1 MNVQC
6 PACGTYVA
14 ETATMCPYCGFRGD
28 DPSLPIY
35 KQGEYRPVPIVPC
48 EIVMDD
54 GRRGEIWLS
63 DEDSKNLFRHLTNW
77 KWLSTMLP
85 ALAETLESMFG
96 GTVHLEAK
104 LPEHIMRMIEE
115 GKLHFATDKN
125 GEILA
130 EVFDERNKIF
140 KQVRL
145 EKVVRND
152 TLLPAMQ
159 HLETQAALCLV
170 MEKIDEV
177 GRAVQQLGEEMQQ
190 DRLARVDAAFDMFQ
204 QACRIESSRE
214 RNEYVREALNEATR
228 AKALLVRNFA
238 QQQRLVKQGSKK
250 SDAALRAMQD
260 YVAIVNAVNVQMQ
273 THMALGQQ
281 DVAAYCLQ
289 DLNKF
294 IKNYDLDKR
303 NTMLNLVGSVKSKN
317 RGSNQGKFMAFRCLV
332 WVSGSGGW
340 WCWSGSLG
348 VWIPRRCSPPPC
360 NCLTRGGCRAWSSVT
375 RRTADGNCIS
385 RSGSRRVRG
394 SPARNRGAA
403 RPRVRCMTRGS
414 ACGGI

>member
-28 DPSLPIY
+28 DPSRPIY

-54 GRRGEIWLS
+54 DRRGEIWLS

-115 GKLHFATDKN
+115 DKLHFATDKN

-238 QQQRLVKQGSKK
+238 QQQRLVKQSSKK

-303 NTMLNLVGSVKSKN
+303 DTMLNLVGSVKSKN
-317 RGSNQGKFMAFRCLV
+317 RGSNQEKFID
-332 WVSGSGGW
+332 
-340 WCWSGSLG
+340 GSLQVAANIESVVKALDAG
-348 VWIPRRCSPPPC
+348 EVISPKLITE
-360 NCLTRGGCRAWSSVT
+360 N
-375 RRTADGNCIS
+375 DGNGNDS
-385 RSGSRRVRG
+385 
-394 SPARNRGAA
+394 NDEEKQHDEEN
-403 RPRVRCMTRGS
+403 
-414 ACGGI
+414 

>member
-28 DPSLPIY
+28 DPSRPIY
-35 KQGEYRPVPIVPC
+35 KQGEYHPVPIVPC
-48 EIVMDD
+48 EIVVDD
-54 GRRGEIWLS
+54 GRSCEIRLS
-63 DEDSKNLFRHLTNW
+63 DEDNKNLFRHLTDW
-77 KWLSTMLP
+77 KWLSTMIP
-85 ALAETLESMFG
+85 ALAETLESIFG

-104 LPEHIMRMIEE
+104 LPEHIMHMIEE

-152 TLLPAMQ
+152 ALLPAMQ

-177 GRAVQQLGEEMQQ
+177 GRAVQQLGEELQQ
-190 DRLARVDAAFDMFQ
+190 DRLARIDAALDMFQ
-204 QACRIESSRE
+204 QACRIKSSRE

-238 QQQRLVKQGSKK
+238 QQQRLMEQGGKK

-281 DVAAYCLQ
+281 DAAAYCLQ

-303 NTMLNLVGSVKSKN
+303 DTMLNLVGSVKSKN
-317 RGSNQGKFMAFRCLV
+317 RGDNPEKFVA
-332 WVSGSGGW
+332 
-340 WCWSGSLG
+340 GSLRIAANVENVAKALDAG
-348 VWIPRRCSPPPC
+348 EAISPK
-360 NCLTRGGCRAWSSVT
+360 LITESE
-375 RRTADGNCIS
+375 
-385 RSGSRRVRG
+385 
-394 SPARNRGAA
+394 RNRND
-403 RPRVRCMTRGS
+403 S
-414 ACGGI
+414 NDEEKQHDEED

>member
-28 DPSLPIY
+28 DPSRPIY

-63 DEDSKNLFRHLTNW
+63 DEDSKNLFRHLTDW

-190 DRLARVDAAFDMFQ
+190 DRLARVDAAFDMFR

-303 NTMLNLVGSVKSKN
+303 DTMLNLVGSVKSKN
-317 RGSNQGKFMAFRCLV
+317 RGSNQEKFID
-332 WVSGSGGW
+332 
-340 WCWSGSLG
+340 GSLQVAANIESVVKALDAG
-348 VWIPRRCSPPPC
+348 EVISPKLITE
-360 NCLTRGGCRAWSSVT
+360 N
-375 RRTADGNCIS
+375 DGNGNDS
-385 RSGSRRVRG
+385 
-394 SPARNRGAA
+394 NDEEKQHDEEN
-403 RPRVRCMTRGS
+403 
-414 ACGGI
+414 

>member
-28 DPSLPIY
+28 DPSRPIY
-35 KQGEYRPVPIVPC
+35 KQGEYHPVPIVPC
-48 EIVMDD
+48 EIVVDD
-54 GRRGEIWLS
+54 GRSCEIRLS
-63 DEDSKNLFRHLTNW
+63 DEDNKNLFRHLTDW
-77 KWLSTMLP
+77 KWLLTMIP
-85 ALAETLESMFG
+85 ALAETLESIFG

-104 LPEHIMRMIEE
+104 LPEHIMHMIEE

-152 TLLPAMQ
+152 ALLPAMQ

-177 GRAVQQLGEEMQQ
+177 GRAVQQLGEELQQ
-190 DRLARVDAAFDMFQ
+190 DRLARIDAALDMFQ
-204 QACRIESSRE
+204 QACRIKSSRE

-238 QQQRLVKQGSKK
+238 QQQRLMEQGGKK

-281 DVAAYCLQ
+281 DAAAYCLQ

-303 NTMLNLVGSVKSKN
+303 DTMLNLVGSVKSKN
-317 RGSNQGKFMAFRCLV
+317 RGDNPEKFVA
-332 WVSGSGGW
+332 
-340 WCWSGSLG
+340 GSLRIAANVENVAKALDAG
-348 VWIPRRCSPPPC
+348 EAISPKLITESER
-360 NCLTRGGCRAWSSVT
+360 N
-375 RRTADGNCIS
+375 GNDS
-385 RSGSRRVRG
+385 
-394 SPARNRGAA
+394 NDEEKQHDEED
-403 RPRVRCMTRGS
+403 
-414 ACGGI
+414 

>member
-6 PACGTYVA
+6 PACGTFVA

-28 DPSLPIY
+28 DPNQPIY
-35 KQGEYRPVPIVPC
+35 KQGEYRPVPVVPC
-48 EIVMDD
+48 EIVVDD
-54 GRRGEIWLS
+54 VRSCEIRLS
-63 DEDSKNLFRHLTNW
+63 DEDNKNLFRHLADWN
-77 KWLSTMLP
+77 WLSTMLP
-85 ALAETLESMFG
+85 ALAETLESIFG

-104 LPEHIMRMIEE
+104 LPEHIMHMIEE

-152 TLLPAMQ
+152 ALLPAMQ

-170 MEKIDEV
+170 MGKIDEV
-177 GRAVQQLGEEMQQ
+177 GRAVQQLGEELQQ
-190 DRLARVDAAFDMFQ
+190 DRLARVDAALDMFQ

-238 QQQRLVKQGSKK
+238 QQQRLMEQGGKK

-273 THMALGQQ
+273 THMALEQQ
-281 DVAAYCLQ
+281 DAAAYCLQ

-303 NTMLNLVGSVKSKN
+303 DTMLNLVGSVKSKN
-317 RGSNQGKFMAFRCLV
+317 RGDNPEKFVA
-332 WVSGSGGW
+332 
-340 WCWSGSLG
+340 GSLRIAANVENVAKVLDAG
-348 VWIPRRCSPPPC
+348 EAISPKLITESER
-360 NCLTRGGCRAWSSVT
+360 N
-375 RRTADGNCIS
+375 GNDS
-385 RSGSRRVRG
+385 
-394 SPARNRGAA
+394 NDEEKQHDEED
-403 RPRVRCMTRGS
+403 
-414 ACGGI
+414 

>member
-6 PACGTYVA
+6 PACGTFVA

-28 DPSLPIY
+28 DPNQPIY
-35 KQGEYRPVPIVPC
+35 KQGEYRPVPVVPC
-48 EIVMDD
+48 EIVVDD
-54 GRRGEIWLS
+54 GRSCEIRLS
-63 DEDSKNLFRHLTNW
+63 DEDNKNLFRHLADWN
-77 KWLSTMLP
+77 WLSTMLP
-85 ALAETLESMFG
+85 ALAETLESIFG

-104 LPEHIMRMIEE
+104 LPEHIMHMIEE

-140 KQVRL
+140 KQVGL

-152 TLLPAMQ
+152 ALLPAMQ

-170 MEKIDEV
+170 MGKIDEV
-177 GRAVQQLGEEMQQ
+177 GRAVQQLGEELQQ
-190 DRLARVDAAFDMFQ
+190 DRLARVDAALDMFQ

-238 QQQRLVKQGSKK
+238 QQQRLMEQGGKK

-273 THMALGQQ
+273 THMALEQQ
-281 DVAAYCLQ
+281 DAAAYCLQ

-303 NTMLNLVGSVKSKN
+303 DTMLNLVGSVKSKN
-317 RGSNQGKFMAFRCLV
+317 RGDNPEKFVA
-332 WVSGSGGW
+332 
-340 WCWSGSLG
+340 GSLRIAANVENVAKALDAG
-348 VWIPRRCSPPPC
+348 EAISPKLITESER
-360 NCLTRGGCRAWSSVT
+360 N
-375 RRTADGNCIS
+375 GNDS
-385 RSGSRRVRG
+385 
-394 SPARNRGAA
+394 NDEEKQHDEED
-403 RPRVRCMTRGS
+403 
-414 ACGGI
+414 

>member
-1 MNVQC
+1 MDVQC

-28 DPSLPIY
+28 DPSRPIY

-54 GRRGEIWLS
+54 DRRGEIWLS

-115 GKLHFATDKN
+115 DKLHFATDKN

-238 QQQRLVKQGSKK
+238 QQQRLVKQSSKK

-303 NTMLNLVGSVKSKN
+303 DTMLNLVGSVKSKN
-317 RGSNQGKFMAFRCLV
+317 RGSNQEKFID
-332 WVSGSGGW
+332 
-340 WCWSGSLG
+340 GSLQVAANIESVVKALDAG
-348 VWIPRRCSPPPC
+348 EVISPKLITE
-360 NCLTRGGCRAWSSVT
+360 N
-375 RRTADGNCIS
+375 DGNGNDS
-385 RSGSRRVRG
+385 
-394 SPARNRGAA
+394 NDEEKQHDEEN
-403 RPRVRCMTRGS
+403 
-414 ACGGI
+414 

>member
-6 PACGTYVA
+6 PACGTFVA

-28 DPSLPIY
+28 DPNQPIY
-35 KQGEYRPVPIVPC
+35 KQGEYRPVPVVPC
-48 EIVMDD
+48 EIVVDD
-54 GRRGEIWLS
+54 GRSCEIRLS
-63 DEDSKNLFRHLTNW
+63 DEDNKNLFRHLADWN
-77 KWLSTMLP
+77 WLSTMLP
-85 ALAETLESMFG
+85 ALAETLESIFG

-104 LPEHIMRMIEE
+104 LPEHIMHMIEE

-152 TLLPAMQ
+152 ALLPAMQ

-177 GRAVQQLGEEMQQ
+177 GRAVQQLGEELQQ
-190 DRLARVDAAFDMFQ
+190 DRLARIDAALDMFQ
-204 QACRIESSRE
+204 QACRIKSSRE

-238 QQQRLVKQGSKK
+238 QQQRLMEQGGKK

-281 DVAAYCLQ
+281 DAAAYCLQ

-303 NTMLNLVGSVKSKN
+303 DTMLNLVGSVKSKN
-317 RGSNQGKFMAFRCLV
+317 RGDNPEKFVA
-332 WVSGSGGW
+332 
-340 WCWSGSLG
+340 GSLRIAANVENVAKALDAG
-348 VWIPRRCSPPPC
+348 ETISPKLITESER
-360 NCLTRGGCRAWSSVT
+360 N
-375 RRTADGNCIS
+375 GNDS
-385 RSGSRRVRG
+385 
-394 SPARNRGAA
+394 NDEEKQHDEED
-403 RPRVRCMTRGS
+403 
-414 ACGGI
+414 

>member
-28 DPSLPIY
+28 DPSRPIY

-54 GRRGEIWLS
+54 DRRGEIWLS

-115 GKLHFATDKN
+115 DKLHFATDKN

-238 QQQRLVKQGSKK
+238 QQQRLVKQSSKK

-303 NTMLNLVGSVKSKN
+303 DTMLNLVGSVKSKN
-317 RGSNQGKFMAFRCLV
+317 RGSNQEKFID
-332 WVSGSGGW
+332 
-340 WCWSGSLG
+340 GSLQVAANIESVVKALDAG
-348 VWIPRRCSPPPC
+348 EVISPK
-360 NCLTRGGCRAWSSVT
+360 LITEK
-375 RRTADGNCIS
+375 DGNGNDS
-385 RSGSRRVRG
+385 
-394 SPARNRGAA
+394 NDEEKQHDEEN
-403 RPRVRCMTRGS
+403 
-414 ACGGI
+414 

>member
-28 DPSLPIY
+28 DPSRPIY

-54 GRRGEIWLS
+54 GQRGEIWLS

-115 GKLHFATDKN
+115 GKLHFAADKN

-238 QQQRLVKQGSKK
+238 QQQRLVKQSSKK

-294 IKNYDLDKR
+294 IKNYDLDKHD
-303 NTMLNLVGSVKSKN
+303 TMLNLVGSVKSKN
-317 RGSNQGKFMAFRCLV
+317 RGSNQEKFID
-332 WVSGSGGW
+332 
-340 WCWSGSLG
+340 GSLQVAANIESVVKALDAG
-348 VWIPRRCSPPPC
+348 EVISPKLITE
-360 NCLTRGGCRAWSSVT
+360 N
-375 RRTADGNCIS
+375 DGNGNDS
-385 RSGSRRVRG
+385 
-394 SPARNRGAA
+394 NDEEKQHDEEN
-403 RPRVRCMTRGS
+403 
-414 ACGGI
+414 

>member
-6 PACGTYVA
+6 PACGTFVA

-28 DPSLPIY
+28 DPNQPIY
-35 KQGEYRPVPIVPC
+35 KQGEYRPVPVVPC
-48 EIVMDD
+48 EIVVDD
-54 GRRGEIWLS
+54 GRSCEIRLS
-63 DEDSKNLFRHLTNW
+63 DEDNKNLFRHLADWN
-77 KWLSTMLP
+77 WLSTMLP
-85 ALAETLESMFG
+85 ALAETLESIFG

-104 LPEHIMRMIEE
+104 LPEHIMHMIEE

-152 TLLPAMQ
+152 ALLPAMQ

-170 MEKIDEV
+170 MGKIDEV
-177 GRAVQQLGEEMQQ
+177 GRAVQQLGEELQQ
-190 DRLARVDAAFDMFQ
+190 DRLARVDAALDMFQ

-238 QQQRLVKQGSKK
+238 QQQRLMEQGGKK

-273 THMALGQQ
+273 THMALEQQ
-281 DVAAYCLQ
+281 DAAAYCLQ

-303 NTMLNLVGSVKSKN
+303 DTMFNLVGSVKSKN
-317 RGSNQGKFMAFRCLV
+317 RGDNPEKFVA
-332 WVSGSGGW
+332 
-340 WCWSGSLG
+340 GSLRIAANVENVAKALDAG
-348 VWIPRRCSPPPC
+348 EAISPKLITESER
-360 NCLTRGGCRAWSSVT
+360 N
-375 RRTADGNCIS
+375 GNDS
-385 RSGSRRVRG
+385 
-394 SPARNRGAA
+394 NDEEKQHDEED
-403 RPRVRCMTRGS
+403 
-414 ACGGI
+414 

>member
-6 PACGTYVA
+6 PACGTFVA

-28 DPSLPIY
+28 DPNQPIY
-35 KQGEYRPVPIVPC
+35 KQGEYRPVPVVPC
-48 EIVMDD
+48 EIVVDD
-54 GRRGEIWLS
+54 GRSCEIRLS
-63 DEDSKNLFRHLTNW
+63 DEDNKNLFRHLADWN
-77 KWLSTMLP
+77 WLSTMLP
-85 ALAETLESMFG
+85 ALAETLESIFG

-104 LPEHIMRMIEE
+104 LPEHIMHMIEE

-152 TLLPAMQ
+152 ALLPAMQ

-170 MEKIDEV
+170 MGKIDEV
-177 GRAVQQLGEEMQQ
+177 GRAVQQLGEELQQ
-190 DRLARVDAAFDMFQ
+190 DRLARVDAALDMFQ

-238 QQQRLVKQGSKK
+238 QQQRLMEQGGKK

-303 NTMLNLVGSVKSKN
+303 DTMLNLVGSVKSKN
-317 RGSNQGKFMAFRCLV
+317 RGDNPEKFVA
-332 WVSGSGGW
+332 
-340 WCWSGSLG
+340 GSLRIAANVENVAKALDAG
-348 VWIPRRCSPPPC
+348 EAISPKLITESER
-360 NCLTRGGCRAWSSVT
+360 N
-375 RRTADGNCIS
+375 GNDS
-385 RSGSRRVRG
+385 
-394 SPARNRGAA
+394 NDEEKQHDEED
-403 RPRVRCMTRGS
+403 
-414 ACGGI
+414 

>member
-6 PACGTYVA
+6 PACGTFVA

-28 DPSLPIY
+28 DPNQPIY
-35 KQGEYRPVPIVPC
+35 KQGEYRPVPVVPC
-48 EIVMDD
+48 EIVVDD
-54 GRRGEIWLS
+54 GRSCEIRLS
-63 DEDSKNLFRHLTNW
+63 DEDNKNLFRHLADWN
-77 KWLSTMLP
+77 WLSTMLP
-85 ALAETLESMFG
+85 ALAETLESIFG

-104 LPEHIMRMIEE
+104 LPEHIMHMIEE
-115 GKLHFATDKN
+115 DKLHFATDKN

-152 TLLPAMQ
+152 ALLPAMQ

-170 MEKIDEV
+170 MGKIDEV
-177 GRAVQQLGEEMQQ
+177 GRAVQQLGEELQQ
-190 DRLARVDAAFDMFQ
+190 DRLARVDAALDMFQ

-238 QQQRLVKQGSKK
+238 QQQRLMEQGGKK

-273 THMALGQQ
+273 THMALEQQ
-281 DVAAYCLQ
+281 DAAAYCLQ

-303 NTMLNLVGSVKSKN
+303 DTMLNLVGSVKSKN
-317 RGSNQGKFMAFRCLV
+317 RGDNPEKFVA
-332 WVSGSGGW
+332 
-340 WCWSGSLG
+340 GSLRIAANVENVAKALDAG
-348 VWIPRRCSPPPC
+348 EAISPKLITESER
-360 NCLTRGGCRAWSSVT
+360 N
-375 RRTADGNCIS
+375 GNDS
-385 RSGSRRVRG
+385 
-394 SPARNRGAA
+394 NDEEKQHDEED
-403 RPRVRCMTRGS
+403 
-414 ACGGI
+414 

>member
-28 DPSLPIY
+28 DPSRPIY
-35 KQGEYRPVPIVPC
+35 KQGEYHPVPIVPC
-48 EIVMDD
+48 EIVVDD
-54 GRRGEIWLS
+54 GRSCEIRLS
-63 DEDSKNLFRHLTNW
+63 DEDNKNLFRHLADWN
-77 KWLSTMLP
+77 WLSTMLP
-85 ALAETLESMFG
+85 ALAETLESIFG

-104 LPEHIMRMIEE
+104 LPEHIMHMIEE

-130 EVFDERNKIF
+130 DVFDERNKIF

-152 TLLPAMQ
+152 ALLPAMQ

-177 GRAVQQLGEEMQQ
+177 GRAVQQLGEELQQ
-190 DRLARVDAAFDMFQ
+190 DRLARIDAALDMFQ
-204 QACRIESSRE
+204 QACRIKSSRE

-238 QQQRLVKQGSKK
+238 QQQRLMEQGGKK

-281 DVAAYCLQ
+281 DAAAYCLQ

-303 NTMLNLVGSVKSKN
+303 DTMLNLVGSVKSKN
-317 RGSNQGKFMAFRCLV
+317 RGDNPEKFVA
-332 WVSGSGGW
+332 
-340 WCWSGSLG
+340 GSLRIAANVENVAKALDAG
-348 VWIPRRCSPPPC
+348 EAISPKLITESER
-360 NCLTRGGCRAWSSVT
+360 N
-375 RRTADGNCIS
+375 GNDS
-385 RSGSRRVRG
+385 
-394 SPARNRGAA
+394 NDEEKQHDEED
-403 RPRVRCMTRGS
+403 
-414 ACGGI
+414 

>member
-28 DPSLPIY
+28 DPSRPIY
-35 KQGEYRPVPIVPC
+35 KQREYRPVPIVPC

-54 GRRGEIWLS
+54 DRRGEIWLS

-115 GKLHFATDKN
+115 DKLHFATDKN

-238 QQQRLVKQGSKK
+238 QQQRLVKQSSKK

-303 NTMLNLVGSVKSKN
+303 DTMLNLVGSVKSKN
-317 RGSNQGKFMAFRCLV
+317 RGSNQEKFID
-332 WVSGSGGW
+332 
-340 WCWSGSLG
+340 GSLQVAANIESVVKALDAG
-348 VWIPRRCSPPPC
+348 EVISPKLITE
-360 NCLTRGGCRAWSSVT
+360 N
-375 RRTADGNCIS
+375 DGNGNDS
-385 RSGSRRVRG
+385 
-394 SPARNRGAA
+394 NDEEKQHDEEN
-403 RPRVRCMTRGS
+403 
-414 ACGGI
+414 

>member
-28 DPSLPIY
+28 DPSRPIY
-35 KQGEYRPVPIVPC
+35 KQGGYHPVPIVPC
-48 EIVMDD
+48 EIVVDD
-54 GRRGEIWLS
+54 GRSCEIRLS
-63 DEDSKNLFRHLTNW
+63 DEDNKNLFRHLTDW
-77 KWLSTMLP
+77 KWLSTMIP
-85 ALAETLESMFG
+85 ALAETLESIFG

-104 LPEHIMRMIEE
+104 LPEHIMHMIEE

-152 TLLPAMQ
+152 ALLPAMQ

-177 GRAVQQLGEEMQQ
+177 GRAVQQLGEELQQ
-190 DRLARVDAAFDMFQ
+190 DRLARIDAALDMFQ
-204 QACRIESSRE
+204 QACRIKSSRE

-238 QQQRLVKQGSKK
+238 QQQRLMEQGGKK

-281 DVAAYCLQ
+281 DAAAYCLQ

-303 NTMLNLVGSVKSKN
+303 DTMLNLVGSVKSKN
-317 RGSNQGKFMAFRCLV
+317 RGDNPEKFVA
-332 WVSGSGGW
+332 
-340 WCWSGSLG
+340 GSLRIAANVENVAKALDAG
-348 VWIPRRCSPPPC
+348 EAISPKLITESER
-360 NCLTRGGCRAWSSVT
+360 N
-375 RRTADGNCIS
+375 GNDS
-385 RSGSRRVRG
+385 
-394 SPARNRGAA
+394 NDEEKQHDEED
-403 RPRVRCMTRGS
+403 
-414 ACGGI
+414 

>member
-28 DPSLPIY
+28 DPSRPIY

-54 GRRGEIWLS
+54 DRRGEIWLS

-115 GKLHFATDKN
+115 DKLHFATDKN

-214 RNEYVREALNEATR
+214 RNEYVREALNEVTR

-238 QQQRLVKQGSKK
+238 QQQRLVKQSSKK

-303 NTMLNLVGSVKSKN
+303 DTMLNLVGSVKSKN
-317 RGSNQGKFMAFRCLV
+317 RGSNQEKFID
-332 WVSGSGGW
+332 
-340 WCWSGSLG
+340 GSLQVAANIESVVKALDAG
-348 VWIPRRCSPPPC
+348 EVISPKLITE
-360 NCLTRGGCRAWSSVT
+360 N
-375 RRTADGNCIS
+375 DGNGNDS
-385 RSGSRRVRG
+385 
-394 SPARNRGAA
+394 NDEEKQHDEEN
-403 RPRVRCMTRGS
+403 
-414 ACGGI
+414 

>member
-28 DPSLPIY
+28 DPSRPIY

-54 GRRGEIWLS
+54 GQRGEIWLS
-63 DEDSKNLFRHLTNW
+63 DEDSKNLFRHLTSW

-115 GKLHFATDKN
+115 DKLHFATDKN

-238 QQQRLVKQGSKK
+238 QQQRLVKQSSKK

-303 NTMLNLVGSVKSKN
+303 DTMLNLVGSVKSKN
-317 RGSNQGKFMAFRCLV
+317 RGSNQEKFID
-332 WVSGSGGW
+332 
-340 WCWSGSLG
+340 GSLQVAANIESVVKALDAG
-348 VWIPRRCSPPPC
+348 EVISPKLITE
-360 NCLTRGGCRAWSSVT
+360 N
-375 RRTADGNCIS
+375 DGNGNDS
-385 RSGSRRVRG
+385 
-394 SPARNRGAA
+394 NDEEKQHDEEN
-403 RPRVRCMTRGS
+403 
-414 ACGGI
+414 

>member
-28 DPSLPIY
+28 DPSRPIY

-63 DEDSKNLFRHLTNW
+63 DEDSKNLFRHLTDW

-159 HLETQAALCLV
+159 HLETQAAPL
-170 MEKIDEV
+170 
-177 GRAVQQLGEEMQQ
+177 LG
-190 DRLARVDAAFDMFQ
+190 
-204 QACRIESSRE
+204 
-214 RNEYVREALNEATR
+214 N
-228 AKALLVRNFA
+228 
-238 QQQRLVKQGSKK
+238 G
-250 SDAALRAMQD
+250 
-260 YVAIVNAVNVQMQ
+260 
-273 THMALGQQ
+273 
-281 DVAAYCLQ
+281 
-289 DLNKF
+289 
-294 IKNYDLDKR
+294 
-303 NTMLNLVGSVKSKN
+303 KN
-317 RGSNQGKFMAFRCLV
+317 R
-332 WVSGSGGW
+332 
-340 WCWSGSLG
+340 
-348 VWIPRRCSPPPC
+348 
-360 NCLTRGGCRAWSSVT
+360 
-375 RRTADGNCIS
+375 
-385 RSGSRRVRG
+385 
-394 SPARNRGAA
+394 
-403 RPRVRCMTRGS
+403 
-414 ACGGI
+414 

>member
-14 ETATMCPYCGFRGD
+14 ETATMCPYCGLRGD
-28 DPSLPIY
+28 DPSRPIY

-54 GRRGEIWLS
+54 DRRGEIWLS

-77 KWLSTMLP
+77 KWLATMLP

-115 GKLHFATDKN
+115 DKLHFATDKN

-238 QQQRLVKQGSKK
+238 QQQRLVKQSSKK

-303 NTMLNLVGSVKSKN
+303 DTMLNLVGSVKSKN
-317 RGSNQGKFMAFRCLV
+317 RGSNQEKFID
-332 WVSGSGGW
+332 
-340 WCWSGSLG
+340 GSLQVAANIESVVKALDAG
-348 VWIPRRCSPPPC
+348 EVISPKLITE
-360 NCLTRGGCRAWSSVT
+360 N
-375 RRTADGNCIS
+375 DGNGNDS
-385 RSGSRRVRG
+385 
-394 SPARNRGAA
+394 NDEEKQHDEEN
-403 RPRVRCMTRGS
+403 
-414 ACGGI
+414 

>member
-28 DPSLPIY
+28 DPSRPIY

-54 GRRGEIWLS
+54 DQRGEIWLS

-85 ALAETLESMFG
+85 ALVETLESMFG

-115 GKLHFATDKN
+115 DKLHFATDKN

-238 QQQRLVKQGSKK
+238 QQQRLVKQSSKK

-294 IKNYDLDKR
+294 IKNYDLDKHD
-303 NTMLNLVGSVKSKN
+303 TMLNLVGSVKSKN
-317 RGSNQGKFMAFRCLV
+317 RGSNQEKFID
-332 WVSGSGGW
+332 
-340 WCWSGSLG
+340 GSLQVAANIESVVKALDAG
-348 VWIPRRCSPPPC
+348 EVISPKLITE
-360 NCLTRGGCRAWSSVT
+360 N
-375 RRTADGNCIS
+375 DGNGNDS
-385 RSGSRRVRG
+385 
-394 SPARNRGAA
+394 NDEEKQHDEEN
-403 RPRVRCMTRGS
+403 
-414 ACGGI
+414 

>member
-28 DPSLPIY
+28 DPSRPIY
-35 KQGEYRPVPIVPC
+35 KQGEYHPVPIVPC
-48 EIVMDD
+48 EIVVDD
-54 GRRGEIWLS
+54 GRSCEIRLS
-63 DEDSKNLFRHLTNW
+63 DEDNKNLFRHLTDW
-77 KWLSTMLP
+77 KWLSTMIP
-85 ALAETLESMFG
+85 ALAETLESIFG
-96 GTVHLEAK
+96 GTVHFEAK
-104 LPEHIMRMIEE
+104 LPEHIMHMIEE

-152 TLLPAMQ
+152 ALLPAMQ

-177 GRAVQQLGEEMQQ
+177 GRAVQQLGEELQQ
-190 DRLARVDAAFDMFQ
+190 DRLARIDAALDMFQ
-204 QACRIESSRE
+204 QACRIKSSRE

-238 QQQRLVKQGSKK
+238 QQQRLMEQGGKK

-281 DVAAYCLQ
+281 DAAAYCLQ

-303 NTMLNLVGSVKSKN
+303 DTMLNLVGSVKSKN
-317 RGSNQGKFMAFRCLV
+317 RGDNPEKFVA
-332 WVSGSGGW
+332 
-340 WCWSGSLG
+340 GSLRIAANVENVAKALDAG
-348 VWIPRRCSPPPC
+348 EAISPKLITESER
-360 NCLTRGGCRAWSSVT
+360 N
-375 RRTADGNCIS
+375 GNDS
-385 RSGSRRVRG
+385 
-394 SPARNRGAA
+394 NDEEKQHDEED
-403 RPRVRCMTRGS
+403 
-414 ACGGI
+414 

>member
-28 DPSLPIY
+28 DPSRPIY

-54 GRRGEIWLS
+54 GQRGEIWLS
-63 DEDSKNLFRHLTNW
+63 DEDNKNLFRHLTDW
-77 KWLSTMLP
+77 KWLSAMIP
-85 ALAETLESMFG
+85 ALTETIESMFG

-115 GKLHFATDKN
+115 DKLHFATDKN

-238 QQQRLVKQGSKK
+238 QQQRLVKQSSKK

-303 NTMLNLVGSVKSKN
+303 DTMLNLVGSVKSKN
-317 RGSNQGKFMAFRCLV
+317 RGSNQGKFID
-332 WVSGSGGW
+332 
-340 WCWSGSLG
+340 GSLQVAANIESVVKALDAG
-348 VWIPRRCSPPPC
+348 EVISPKLITE
-360 NCLTRGGCRAWSSVT
+360 N
-375 RRTADGNCIS
+375 DGNGNDS
-385 RSGSRRVRG
+385 
-394 SPARNRGAA
+394 NDEEKQHDEEN
-403 RPRVRCMTRGS
+403 
-414 ACGGI
+414 

>member
-28 DPSLPIY
+28 DPSRPIY

-54 GRRGEIWLS
+54 DRRGEIWLS

-115 GKLHFATDKN
+115 DKLHFATDKN

-238 QQQRLVKQGSKK
+238 QQQRLVKQSSKK

-303 NTMLNLVGSVKSKN
+303 DTMLNLVGSVKSKN
-317 RGSNQGKFMAFRCLV
+317 RGSNQEKFID
-332 WVSGSGGW
+332 
-340 WCWSGSLG
+340 GSLQVAANIESVVKALDAG
-348 VWIPRRCSPPPC
+348 EAISPKLITE
-360 NCLTRGGCRAWSSVT
+360 N
-375 RRTADGNCIS
+375 DGNGNDS
-385 RSGSRRVRG
+385 
-394 SPARNRGAA
+394 NDEEKQHDEEN
-403 RPRVRCMTRGS
+403 
-414 ACGGI
+414 

>member
-6 PACGTYVA
+6 PACGTFVA

-28 DPSLPIY
+28 DPNQPIY
-35 KQGEYRPVPIVPC
+35 KQGEYRPVPVVPC
-48 EIVMDD
+48 EIVVDD
-54 GRRGEIWLS
+54 GRSCEIRLS
-63 DEDSKNLFRHLTNW
+63 DEDNKNLFQHLADWN
-77 KWLSTMLP
+77 WLSTMLP
-85 ALAETLESMFG
+85 ALAETLESIFG

-104 LPEHIMRMIEE
+104 LPEHIMHMIEE

-152 TLLPAMQ
+152 ALLPAMQ

-170 MEKIDEV
+170 MGKIDEV
-177 GRAVQQLGEEMQQ
+177 GRAVQQLGEELQQ
-190 DRLARVDAAFDMFQ
+190 DRLARVDAALDMFQ

-238 QQQRLVKQGSKK
+238 QQQRLMEQGGKK

-273 THMALGQQ
+273 THMALEQQ
-281 DVAAYCLQ
+281 DAAAYCLQ

-303 NTMLNLVGSVKSKN
+303 DTMLNLVGSVKSKN
-317 RGSNQGKFMAFRCLV
+317 RGDNPEKFVA
-332 WVSGSGGW
+332 
-340 WCWSGSLG
+340 GSLRIAANVENVAKALDAG
-348 VWIPRRCSPPPC
+348 EAISPKLITESER
-360 NCLTRGGCRAWSSVT
+360 N
-375 RRTADGNCIS
+375 GNDS
-385 RSGSRRVRG
+385 
-394 SPARNRGAA
+394 NDEEKQHDEED
-403 RPRVRCMTRGS
+403 
-414 ACGGI
+414 

>member
-28 DPSLPIY
+28 DPSRPIY
-35 KQGEYRPVPIVPC
+35 KQGEYHPVPIVPC
-48 EIVMDD
+48 EIVVDD
-54 GRRGEIWLS
+54 GRSCEIRLS
-63 DEDSKNLFRHLTNW
+63 DEDNKNLFRHLTDW
-77 KWLSTMLP
+77 KWLSTMIP
-85 ALAETLESMFG
+85 ALAETLESIFG

-104 LPEHIMRMIEE
+104 LPEHIMHMIEE

-130 EVFDERNKIF
+130 DVFDERNKIF

-152 TLLPAMQ
+152 ALLPAMQ

-177 GRAVQQLGEEMQQ
+177 GRAVQQLGEELQQ
-190 DRLARVDAAFDMFQ
+190 DRLARIDAALDMFQ
-204 QACRIESSRE
+204 QACRIKSSRE

-238 QQQRLVKQGSKK
+238 QQQRLMEQGGKK
-250 SDAALRAMQD
+250 TDAALRAMQD

-281 DVAAYCLQ
+281 DAAAYCLQ

-303 NTMLNLVGSVKSKN
+303 DTMLNLVGSVKSKN
-317 RGSNQGKFMAFRCLV
+317 RGDNPEKFVA
-332 WVSGSGGW
+332 
-340 WCWSGSLG
+340 GSLRIAANVENVAKALDAG
-348 VWIPRRCSPPPC
+348 EAISPKLITESER
-360 NCLTRGGCRAWSSVT
+360 N
-375 RRTADGNCIS
+375 GNDS
-385 RSGSRRVRG
+385 
-394 SPARNRGAA
+394 NDEEKQHDEED
-403 RPRVRCMTRGS
+403 
-414 ACGGI
+414 

>member
-28 DPSLPIY
+28 DPSRPIY
-35 KQGEYRPVPIVPC
+35 KQGEYHPVPIVPC
-48 EIVMDD
+48 EIVVDD
-54 GRRGEIWLS
+54 GRSCEIRLS
-63 DEDSKNLFRHLTNW
+63 DEDNKNLFRHLTDW
-77 KWLSTMLP
+77 KWLSTMIP
-85 ALAETLESMFG
+85 ALAETLESIFG

-104 LPEHIMRMIEE
+104 LPEHIMHMIEE

-152 TLLPAMQ
+152 ALLPAMQ

-177 GRAVQQLGEEMQQ
+177 GRAVQQLGEELQQ
-190 DRLARVDAAFDMFQ
+190 DRLARIDAALDMFQ
-204 QACRIESSRE
+204 QACRIKSSRE
-214 RNEYVREALNEATR
+214 RNEYVREALNEATH

-238 QQQRLVKQGSKK
+238 QQQRLMEQGGKK

-281 DVAAYCLQ
+281 DAAAYCLQ

-303 NTMLNLVGSVKSKN
+303 DTMLNLVGSVKSKN
-317 RGSNQGKFMAFRCLV
+317 RGDNPEKFVA
-332 WVSGSGGW
+332 
-340 WCWSGSLG
+340 GSLRIAANVENVAKALDAG
-348 VWIPRRCSPPPC
+348 EAISPKLITESER
-360 NCLTRGGCRAWSSVT
+360 N
-375 RRTADGNCIS
+375 GNDS
-385 RSGSRRVRG
+385 
-394 SPARNRGAA
+394 NDEEKQHDEED
-403 RPRVRCMTRGS
+403 
-414 ACGGI
+414 

>member
-28 DPSLPIY
+28 DPSRPIY
-35 KQGEYRPVPIVPC
+35 KQGEYHPVPIVPC
-48 EIVMDD
+48 EIVVDD
-54 GRRGEIWLS
+54 GRSCEIRLS
-63 DEDSKNLFRHLTNW
+63 DEDNKNLFRHLTDW
-77 KWLSTMLP
+77 KWLSTMIP
-85 ALAETLESMFG
+85 ALAETLESIFG

-104 LPEHIMRMIEE
+104 LPEHIMHMIEE

-152 TLLPAMQ
+152 ALLPAMQ

-177 GRAVQQLGEEMQQ
+177 GRAVQQLGEELQQ
-190 DRLARVDAAFDMFQ
+190 DRLARIDAALDMFQ
-204 QACRIESSRE
+204 QACRIKSSRE
-214 RNEYVREALNEATR
+214 RNEYVGETLNEATR

-238 QQQRLVKQGSKK
+238 QQQRLMEQGGKK

-281 DVAAYCLQ
+281 DAAAYCLQ

-303 NTMLNLVGSVKSKN
+303 DTMLNLVGSVKSKN
-317 RGSNQGKFMAFRCLV
+317 RGDNPEKFVA
-332 WVSGSGGW
+332 
-340 WCWSGSLG
+340 GSLRIAANVENVAKALDAG
-348 VWIPRRCSPPPC
+348 EAISPKLITESER
-360 NCLTRGGCRAWSSVT
+360 N
-375 RRTADGNCIS
+375 GNDS
-385 RSGSRRVRG
+385 
-394 SPARNRGAA
+394 NDEEKQHDEED
-403 RPRVRCMTRGS
+403 
-414 ACGGI
+414 

>member
-28 DPSLPIY
+28 DPSRPIY
-35 KQGEYRPVPIVPC
+35 KQGEYHPVPIVPC
-48 EIVMDD
+48 EIVVDD
-54 GRRGEIWLS
+54 GRSCEIRLS
-63 DEDSKNLFRHLTNW
+63 DEDNKNLFRHLTDW
-77 KWLSTMLP
+77 KWLSTMIP
-85 ALAETLESMFG
+85 ALAETLESIFG

-104 LPEHIMRMIEE
+104 LPEHIMHMIEE

-125 GEILA
+125 GEKQA
-130 EVFDERNKIF
+130 EENEESNKIN

-152 TLLPAMQ
+152 ALLPAMQ

-177 GRAVQQLGEEMQQ
+177 GRAVQQLGEELQQ
-190 DRLARVDAAFDMFQ
+190 DRLARIDAALDMFQ
-204 QACRIESSRE
+204 QACRIKSSRE

-238 QQQRLVKQGSKK
+238 QQQRLMEQGGKK

-281 DVAAYCLQ
+281 DAAAYCLQ

-303 NTMLNLVGSVKSKN
+303 DTMLNLVGSVKSKN
-317 RGSNQGKFMAFRCLV
+317 RGDNPEKFVA
-332 WVSGSGGW
+332 
-340 WCWSGSLG
+340 GSLRIAANVENVAKALDAG
-348 VWIPRRCSPPPC
+348 EAISPKLITESER
-360 NCLTRGGCRAWSSVT
+360 N
-375 RRTADGNCIS
+375 GNDS
-385 RSGSRRVRG
+385 
-394 SPARNRGAA
+394 NDEEKQHDEED
-403 RPRVRCMTRGS
+403 
-414 ACGGI
+414 

>member
-28 DPSLPIY
+28 DPSRPIY

-54 GRRGEIWLS
+54 GQRGEIWLS

-85 ALAETLESMFG
+85 ALVETLESMFG

-115 GKLHFATDKN
+115 DKLHFATDKN

-238 QQQRLVKQGSKK
+238 QQQRLVKQSSKK

-294 IKNYDLDKR
+294 IKNYDLDKHD
-303 NTMLNLVGSVKSKN
+303 TMLNLVGSVKSKN
-317 RGSNQGKFMAFRCLV
+317 RGSNQEKFID
-332 WVSGSGGW
+332 
-340 WCWSGSLG
+340 GSLQVAANIESVVKTLDAG
-348 VWIPRRCSPPPC
+348 EVISPKLITE
-360 NCLTRGGCRAWSSVT
+360 N
-375 RRTADGNCIS
+375 DGNGNDS
-385 RSGSRRVRG
+385 
-394 SPARNRGAA
+394 NDEEKQHDEEN
-403 RPRVRCMTRGS
+403 
-414 ACGGI
+414 

>member
-28 DPSLPIY
+28 DPSRPIY

-54 GRRGEIWLS
+54 DRRGEIWLS

-115 GKLHFATDKN
+115 DKLHFATDKN

-159 HLETQAALCLV
+159 HLETQAMQHLETQAALCLV
-170 MEKIDEV
+170 MEKNDEV

-238 QQQRLVKQGSKK
+238 QQQRLVKQSSKK

-303 NTMLNLVGSVKSKN
+303 DTMLNLVGSVKSKN
-317 RGSNQGKFMAFRCLV
+317 RGSNQEKFID
-332 WVSGSGGW
+332 
-340 WCWSGSLG
+340 GSLQVAANIESVVKALDAG
-348 VWIPRRCSPPPC
+348 EVISPKLITE
-360 NCLTRGGCRAWSSVT
+360 N
-375 RRTADGNCIS
+375 DGNGNDS
-385 RSGSRRVRG
+385 
-394 SPARNRGAA
+394 NDEEKQHDEEN
-403 RPRVRCMTRGS
+403 
-414 ACGGI
+414 

>member
-6 PACGTYVA
+6 PACGTFVA

-28 DPSLPIY
+28 DPNQPIY
-35 KQGEYRPVPIVPC
+35 KQGEYRPVPVVPC
-48 EIVMDD
+48 EIVVDD
-54 GRRGEIWLS
+54 GRSCEIRLS
-63 DEDSKNLFRHLTNW
+63 DEDDKNLFRHLADWN
-77 KWLSTMLP
+77 WLSTMLP
-85 ALAETLESMFG
+85 ALAETLESIFG

-104 LPEHIMRMIEE
+104 LPEHIMHMIEE

-152 TLLPAMQ
+152 ALLPAMQ

-170 MEKIDEV
+170 MGKIDEV
-177 GRAVQQLGEEMQQ
+177 GRAVQQLGEELQQ
-190 DRLARVDAAFDMFQ
+190 DRLARVDAALDMFQ

-238 QQQRLVKQGSKK
+238 QQQRLMEQGGKK

-273 THMALGQQ
+273 THMALEQQ
-281 DVAAYCLQ
+281 DAAAYCLQ

-303 NTMLNLVGSVKSKN
+303 DTMLNLVGSVKSKN
-317 RGSNQGKFMAFRCLV
+317 RGDNPEKFVA
-332 WVSGSGGW
+332 
-340 WCWSGSLG
+340 GSLRIAANVENVAKALDAG
-348 VWIPRRCSPPPC
+348 EAISPKLITESER
-360 NCLTRGGCRAWSSVT
+360 N
-375 RRTADGNCIS
+375 GNDS
-385 RSGSRRVRG
+385 
-394 SPARNRGAA
+394 NDEEKQHDEED
-403 RPRVRCMTRGS
+403 
-414 ACGGI
+414 

>member
-28 DPSLPIY
+28 DPSRPIY

-63 DEDSKNLFRHLTNW
+63 DEDSKNLFRHLTDW

-104 LPEHIMRMIEE
+104 LPEHTMRMIEE

-303 NTMLNLVGSVKSKN
+303 DTMLNLVGSVKSKN
-317 RGSNQGKFMAFRCLV
+317 RGSNQEKFID
-332 WVSGSGGW
+332 
-340 WCWSGSLG
+340 GSLQVAANIESVVKALDAG
-348 VWIPRRCSPPPC
+348 EVISPKLITE
-360 NCLTRGGCRAWSSVT
+360 N
-375 RRTADGNCIS
+375 DGNGNDS
-385 RSGSRRVRG
+385 
-394 SPARNRGAA
+394 NDEEKQHDEEN
-403 RPRVRCMTRGS
+403 
-414 ACGGI
+414 

>member
-6 PACGTYVA
+6 PACGTFVA

-28 DPSLPIY
+28 DPNQPIY
-35 KQGEYRPVPIVPC
+35 KQGEYRPVPVVPC
-48 EIVMDD
+48 EIVVDD
-54 GRRGEIWLS
+54 GRSCEIRLS
-63 DEDSKNLFRHLTNW
+63 DEDNKNLFRHLADWN
-77 KWLSTMLP
+77 WLSTMLP

-104 LPEHIMRMIEE
+104 LPEHIMHMIEE

-125 GEILA
+125 SEILA

-152 TLLPAMQ
+152 ALLPAMQ

-170 MEKIDEV
+170 MGKIDEV
-177 GRAVQQLGEEMQQ
+177 GRAVQQLGEELQQ
-190 DRLARVDAAFDMFQ
+190 DRLARVDAALDMFQ

-238 QQQRLVKQGSKK
+238 QQQRLMEQGGKK
-250 SDAALRAMQD
+250 TDAALRAMQD

-281 DVAAYCLQ
+281 DAAAYCLQ

-303 NTMLNLVGSVKSKN
+303 DTMLNLVGSVKSKN
-317 RGSNQGKFMAFRCLV
+317 RGDNPEKFVA
-332 WVSGSGGW
+332 
-340 WCWSGSLG
+340 GSLRIAANVENVAKALDAG
-348 VWIPRRCSPPPC
+348 EAISPKLITESER
-360 NCLTRGGCRAWSSVT
+360 N
-375 RRTADGNCIS
+375 GNDS
-385 RSGSRRVRG
+385 
-394 SPARNRGAA
+394 NDEEKQHDEED
-403 RPRVRCMTRGS
+403 
-414 ACGGI
+414 

>member
-28 DPSLPIY
+28 DPSRPIY

-54 GRRGEIWLS
+54 DRRGEIWLS

-115 GKLHFATDKN
+115 DKLHFATDKN

-177 GRAVQQLGEEMQQ
+177 GRAVQQLGEELQQ

-238 QQQRLVKQGSKK
+238 QQQRLVKQSSKK

-303 NTMLNLVGSVKSKN
+303 DTMLNLVGSVKSKN
-317 RGSNQGKFMAFRCLV
+317 RGSNQEKFID
-332 WVSGSGGW
+332 
-340 WCWSGSLG
+340 GSLQVAANIESVVKALDAG
-348 VWIPRRCSPPPC
+348 EVISPKLITE
-360 NCLTRGGCRAWSSVT
+360 N
-375 RRTADGNCIS
+375 DGNGNDS
-385 RSGSRRVRG
+385 
-394 SPARNRGAA
+394 NDEEKQHDEEN
-403 RPRVRCMTRGS
+403 
-414 ACGGI
+414 